1 MFAIARDYVGYNS
14 PLNEPTWRERVSEL
28 RFKSANTILY
38 CKSWKETVD
47 FYKRDLGLPI
57 TFSTDWFVEF
67 RLADAAHLSVADEA
81 RTSVKSSGG
90 QGVTLAL
97 QVDSAETVWELLQK
111 RGLSPEPLRDHPWGA
126 RAFYLF
132 DPEGHRLEIWSPNK

>member
-1 MFAIARDYVGYNS
+1 MG
-14 PLNEPTWRERVSEL
+14 EL

-38 CKSWKETVD
+38 CKRWKETVA
-47 FYKRDLGLPI
+47 FYQQHLGLPI

-67 RLADAAHLSVADEA
+67 RLADVAHLSVADEA
-81 RTSVKSSGG
+81 RASIKSSSG
-90 QGVTLAL
+90 QGLTLAL
-97 QVDSAETVWELLQK
+97 QVDNAETAWQQLQDL
-111 RGLSPEPLRDHPWGA
+111 GLRPQPLRDHAWGA

>member
-1 MFAIARDYVGYNS
+1 
-14 PLNEPTWRERVSEL
+14 VSEL

-38 CKSWKETVD
+38 CKRWKETVA
-47 FYKRDLGLPI
+47 FYQRHLGLPI

-67 RLADAAHLSVADEA
+67 QLADAAHLSIADEA
-81 RTSVKSSGG
+81 RVSVKSSGG

-97 QVDSAETVWELLQK
+97 RVDSAETVWELLQK
-111 RGLSPEPLRDHPWGA
+111 RGLRPEPLRDHSWGA

-132 DPEGHRLEIWSPNK
+132 DPEGHRLEIWSSTKIAGEPPSP